1 MIENPIIQRAAD
13 CLLSES
19 QAIQSLI
26 PRLDDHFLQ
35 AVEAIR
41 DCKGKVVVTG
51 VGKSGHIGSK
61 IAATLASTGTPAFFL
76 NPLDAYHGDL
86 GMLSSEDL
94 VLAISYSGS
103 TEELLRFLPLIQAKQ
118 IKIIGISGNPES
130 LLAHYS
136 DIHLNTAVEREADP
150 LNLIPT
156 ASTTATLAL
165 GDALACALVEA
176 KHFQP
181 TDFAMLHP
189 GGDLGRKLLA
199 KVEDVMFKDNLPFLT
214 PEMPMSE
221 AIGIVTKGTL
231 GIGIVVSSADSVN
244 GSFSS
249 SVELS
254 DGGSHSN
261 GRLVGIITDGDIRRA
276 MQRLGQAFFATPV
289 SDIMSRNPKTIS
301 KDAKI
306 VEAGEKMNHHSIHTL
321 IVIDENPIVIDK
333 NPVSSLEA
341 RSEEASP
348 RVVGVI
354 DSFSCLPGTRF
365 YH

>member
-1 MIENPIIQRAAD
+1 MDNTIINKAVE
-13 CLLSES
+13 CLQCEAE
-19 QAIQSLI
+19 AIKALI
-26 PRLDDHFLQ
+26 PRLNDSFMR

-41 DCKGKVVVTG
+41 DCKGKIVVTG

-86 GMLSSEDL
+86 GMLSSDDV
-94 VLAISYSGS
+94 VLAISYSGA
-103 TEELLRFLPLIQAKQ
+103 TEELLRFLPLIQAKK
-118 IKIIGISGNPES
+118 ITIIGMSGNDES
-130 LLAHYS
+130 LLARYS
-136 DIHLNTAVEREADP
+136 DIHLNISVDHEADP

-165 GDALACALVEA
+165 GDALVCALVEA

-181 TDFAMLHP
+181 TDFAKLHP

-199 KVEDVMFKDNLPFLT
+199 KVEDVMFTENLPFLT
-214 PEMPMSE
+214 PATTMGE
-221 AIGIVTKGTL
+221 AIEIVTNGKL
-231 GIGIVVSSADSVN
+231 GVGVVLER
-244 GSFSS
+244 GQ
-249 SVELS
+249 
-254 DGGSHSN
+254 
-261 GRLVGIITDGDIRRA
+261 LVGIITDGDIRRA

-289 SDIMSRNPKTIS
+289 ADIMSRNPKTIS

-306 VEAGEKMNHHSIHTL
+306 VEAGETMNHYSIHTL
-321 IVIDENPIVIDK
+321 IVVDDT
-333 NPVSSLEA
+333 
-341 RSEEASP
+341 
-348 RVVGVI
+348 RVCGII

>member
-1 MIENPIIQRAAD
+1 MKSERIINRAVE
-13 CLLSES
+13 CLECES
-19 QAIQSLI
+19 DAIKAMVG
-26 PRLDDHFLQ
+26 RLDETFLQ

-61 IAATLASTGTPAFFL
+61 IAATLASTGVPAFFL

-94 VLAISYSGS
+94 VLAISYSGA
-103 TEELLRFLPLIQAKQ
+103 TEELLRFLPLIQAKK
-118 IKIIGISGNPES
+118 IRIIGMSGNPES
-130 LLAHYS
+130 LLARYS
-136 DIHLNTAVEREADP
+136 DIHLNIAVEREADP

-176 KHFQP
+176 NHFQP
-181 TDFAMLHP
+181 TDFAKLHP

-199 KVEDVMFKDNLPFLT
+199 KVEDVMFTENLPFLT
-214 PEMPMSE
+214 PDMPLSE
-221 AIGIVTKGTL
+221 AIEIVTKGTL
-231 GIGIVVSSADSVN
+231 GIGIVIDKEA
-244 GSFSS
+244 
-249 SVELS
+249 
-254 DGGSHSN
+254 
-261 GRLVGIITDGDIRRA
+261 LVGIITDGDIRRA
-276 MQRLGQAFFATPV
+276 MMRLGQSFFATQV
-289 SDIMSRNPKTIS
+289 EAIMSKNPKTIS

-306 VEAGEKMNHHSIHTL
+306 VEAGETMNHHSIHTL
-321 IVIDENPIVIDK
+321 IVLDEDK
-333 NPVSSLEA
+333 VC
-341 RSEEASP
+341 
-348 RVVGVI
+348 GVI

>member
-1 MIENPIIQRAAD
+1 MIEQSIIQRATE
-13 CLLSES
+13 CLQCEAA
-19 QAIQSLI
+19 AIEALI
-26 PRLDDHFLQ
+26 PRLDDSFMR

-41 DCKGKVVVTG
+41 DCKGKIVVTG

-86 GMLSSEDL
+86 GMLSSDDL
-94 VLAISYSGS
+94 VLAISYSGA
-103 TEELLRFLPLIQAKQ
+103 TEELLRFLPLIQAK
-118 IKIIGISGNPES
+118 KIRIIAMSSSEES
-130 LLAHYS
+130 LLARCA
-136 DIHLNTAVEREADP
+136 DIHLNIAVEHEADP
-150 LNLIPT
+150 LNLVPT

-181 TDFAMLHP
+181 TDFAQLHP

-199 KVEDVMFKDNLPFLT
+199 KVEDVMFTENLPFLT
-214 PEMPMSE
+214 PDMPMSE

-231 GIGIVVSSADSVN
+231 GIGIVVEN
-244 GSFSS
+244 G
-249 SVELS
+249 VLT
-254 DGGSHSN
+254 
-261 GRLVGIITDGDIRRA
+261 GIITDGDIRRA
-276 MQRLGQAFFATPV
+276 MQRLGQDFFATPV
-289 SDIMSRNPKTIS
+289 SAIMSKNPKTIS
-301 KDAKI
+301 KNAKI

-321 IVIDENPIVIDK
+321 IVVDEPIT
-333 NPVSSLEA
+333 NLH
-341 RSEEASP
+341 
-348 RVVGVI
+348 VVGVV

>member
-1 MIENPIIQRAAD
+1 MSNTNIINRATECLQCEAAAIEA
-13 CLLSES
+13 
-19 QAIQSLI
+19 LI
-26 PRLDDHFLQ
+26 PRLDDSFLR

-41 DCKGKVVVTG
+41 DCKGKIVVTG

-86 GMLSSEDL
+86 GMLSSDDL
-94 VLAISYSGS
+94 VLAISYSGA
-103 TEELLRFLPLIQAKQ
+103 TEELLRFLPLIQAK
-118 IKIIGISGNPES
+118 KIRIIAMSSSEES
-130 LLAHYS
+130 LLARCA
-136 DIHLNTAVEREADP
+136 DIHLNIAVEHEADP
-150 LNLIPT
+150 LNLVPT

-181 TDFAMLHP
+181 TDFAQLHP

-199 KVEDVMFKDNLPFLT
+199 KVEDVMFTENLPFLT
-214 PEMPMSE
+214 PDMQMSE

-231 GIGIVVSSADSVN
+231 GIGIVVEN
-244 GSFSS
+244 G
-249 SVELS
+249 VLT
-254 DGGSHSN
+254 
-261 GRLVGIITDGDIRRA
+261 GIITDGDIRRA
-276 MQRLGQAFFATPV
+276 MQRLGQDFFTTPV
-289 SDIMSRNPKTIS
+289 SAIMSKNPKTIS
-301 KDAKI
+301 KNAKI

-321 IVIDENPIVIDK
+321 IVVDEPITY
-333 NPVSSLEA
+333 LH
-341 RSEEASP
+341 
-348 RVVGVI
+348 VVGVV

>member
-1 MIENPIIQRAAD
+1 MIKQQIIQRAKE
-13 CLLSES
+13 CLQREAAAVES
-19 QAIQSLI
+19 LAE
-26 PRLDDHFLQ
+26 RLDETFVR
-35 AVEAIR
+35 AVETIR
-41 DCKGKVVVTG
+41 ECKGKVVVTG

-86 GMLSSEDL
+86 GMLSPEDL
-94 VLAISYSGS
+94 VLAISYSGA
-103 TEELLRFLPLIQAKQ
+103 TEELLRFLPLIQAKG
-118 IKIIGISGNPES
+118 IRIIGISGSSES
-130 LLAHYS
+130 LLARYS
-136 DIHLNTAVEREADP
+136 DIHLCVGVAREADP

-181 TDFAMLHP
+181 TDFAQLHP

-199 KVEDVMFKDNLPFLT
+199 KVEDVMFTENLPFLT
-214 PEMPMSE
+214 PETPMSE
-221 AIGIVTKGTL
+221 AIEIVTNGKL
-231 GIGIVVSSADSVN
+231 GVGIVVEKITNDQSPMTN
-244 GSFSS
+244 
-249 SVELS
+249 
-254 DGGSHSN
+254 HQ
-261 GRLVGIITDGDIRRA
+261 LVGIITDGDIRRA
-276 MQRLGQAFFATPV
+276 MQKLGQEFFATPV
-289 SDIMSRNPKTIS
+289 SAIMTCNPKTIS

-321 IVIDENPIVIDK
+321 VVVEPSA
-333 NPVSSLEA
+333 VSGQPSA
-341 RSEEASP
+341 
-348 RVVGVI
+348 VVGII

>member
-1 MIENPIIQRAAD
+1 MKEQAIIQRATE
-13 CLLSES
+13 CLE
-19 QAIQSLI
+19 QEAAAVRSLI
-26 PRLDDHFLQ
+26 ARLDEPFVR

-86 GMLSSEDL
+86 GMLSEQDV
-94 VLAISYSGS
+94 VLAISYSGA
-103 TEELLRFLPLIQAKQ
+103 TEELLRFLPLIQAKH
-118 IKIIGISGNPES
+118 ITIIGMSGNPDS
-130 LLAHYS
+130 LLARYS
-136 DIHLNTAVEREADP
+136 DIHLNIAVEREADP
-150 LNLIPT
+150 LNLVPT

-176 KHFQP
+176 NHFQP
-181 TDFAMLHP
+181 TDFARLHP

-199 KVEDVMFKDNLPFLT
+199 KVEEVMFTQNLPFLT

-221 AIGIVTKGTL
+221 AIEIVTKGTL
-231 GIGIVVSSADSVN
+231 GIGIVVEKEV
-244 GSFSS
+244 
-249 SVELS
+249 
-254 DGGSHSN
+254 
-261 GRLVGIITDGDIRRA
+261 LVGIITDGDIRRA
-276 MQRLGQAFFATPV
+276 MLRLGQDFFATPV
-289 SDIMSRNPKTIS
+289 SAIMSKNPKTIS

-306 VEAGEKMNHHSIHTL
+306 VEAGETMNHYSIHTL
-321 IVIDENPIVIDK
+321 VVLDDDK
-333 NPVSSLEA
+333 VC
-341 RSEEASP
+341 
-348 RVVGVI
+348 GVI

>member
-1 MIENPIIQRAAD
+1 MIEQQIIQRAKE
-13 CLLSES
+13 CLQREAAAVES
-19 QAIQSLI
+19 LAE
-26 PRLDDHFLQ
+26 RLDETFVR

-86 GMLSSEDL
+86 GMLSPEDL
-94 VLAISYSGS
+94 VLAISYSGA
-103 TEELLRFLPLIQAKQ
+103 TEELLRFLPLIQAKG
-118 IKIIGISGNPES
+118 IRIIGISGSEES
-130 LLAHYS
+130 LLARYS
-136 DIHLNTAVEREADP
+136 DIHLCVGVAREADP

-181 TDFAMLHP
+181 TDFAQLHP

-199 KVEDVMFKDNLPFLT
+199 KVEDVMFTENLPFVT
-214 PEMPMSE
+214 PEMAMSE
-221 AIGIVTKGTL
+221 AIEVVTKGTL
-231 GIGIVVSSADSVN
+231 GIGVV
-244 GSFSS
+244 
-249 SVELS
+249 VES
-254 DGGSHSN
+254 GA
-261 GRLVGIITDGDIRRA
+261 LVGIITDGDIRRA
-276 MQRLGQAFFATPV
+276 MQKLGQEFFATPV
-289 SDIMSRNPKTIS
+289 SAIMTRNPKTIS

-321 IVIDENPIVIDK
+321 VVVEPSA
-333 NPVSSLEA
+333 VSGQPSA
-341 RSEEASP
+341 G
-348 RVVGVI
+348 VGII